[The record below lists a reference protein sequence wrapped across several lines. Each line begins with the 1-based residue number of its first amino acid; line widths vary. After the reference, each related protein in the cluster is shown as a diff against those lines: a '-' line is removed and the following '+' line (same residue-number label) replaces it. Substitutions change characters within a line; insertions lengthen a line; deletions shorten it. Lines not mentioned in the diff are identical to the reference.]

1 MNGYFNK
8 ITGDA
13 AHGRIA
19 GFEPTDM
26 SSWPAHGRQTL
37 PALMMQSE
45 RILQCTTNPGGKRSS
60 VWLPPFLMFFVWAAD
75 VMYVPSGWWHATINL
90 DESVALPNQEA
101 AEDQWQK
108 PADRYWFRINR
119 LHDQQRHQEKVE
131 LLREA
136 LPFVD
141 DREADR
147 ESYDK
152 FRISL
157 Q

>member
-1 MNGYFNK
+1 M
-8 ITGDA
+8 I
-13 AHGRIA
+13 
-19 GFEPTDM
+19 
-26 SSWPAHGRQTL
+26 
-37 PALMMQSE
+37 
-45 RILQCTTNPGGKRSS
+45 C
-60 VWLPPFLMFFVWAAD
+60 FVWGAD

-101 AEDQWQK
+101 AEAQWRT

-141 DREADR
+141 DREADM